1 MTVTHSVEQNVLL
14 LFNGVLKTTIVHQII
29 AAHKAY
35 IADRPIM
42 DLFFAAEWRPGMRI
56 SRRWWDQIS
65 IDILGMITAHAAA
78 EMGEEIGK

>member
-1 MTVTHSVEQNVLL
+1 MSVVENTVS
-14 LFNGVLKTTIVHQII
+14 LFFNYVYKIPIVHQII

-78 EMGEEIGK
+78 KMGEEIGK